1 MAKIIAFT
9 NQKGGVGKTTCCI
22 NLASCVAEKG
32 KKVLLI
38 DLDPQSNTTSG
49 LGLSQTDKLSIYEV
63 LTKDAPIDD
72 NVICTTA
79 VQGLDCITSSVSLA
93 GAELELASVFGRES
107 ILKIALQPILDQYDF
122 IFIDCP
128 PSLGTL
134 TVNALT
140 ACNSII
146 IPMQCEYY
154 ALEGLSQLTRTIQGL
169 KKFLNPTITIEGIIL
184 TMYDK
189 RSNLTSQVFDEIK
202 KFFGKKL
209 YDSVI
214 PRNVRLAEAPS
225 YGQPI
230 IIYDKNCKGSKAFK
244 ALATEFLQKQ

>member
-49 LGLSQTDKLSIYEV
+49 LGLSQTDKLSIYDV

-72 NVICTTA
+72 NCICATS
-79 VQGLDCITSSVSLA
+79 VKGLDCITSSVSLA

-107 ILKIALQPILDQYDF
+107 ILKIALQPILDRYDF

-189 RSNLTSQVFDEIK
+189 RSNLTSQVYDEIK
-202 KFFGKKL
+202 KFFGEKL

>member
-1 MAKIIAFT
+1 MGAIVAFA
-9 NQKGGVGKTTCCI
+9 NQKGGVGKTTSAVNI
-22 NLASCVAEKG
+22 AAALGKMG
-32 KKVLLI
+32 KKVLLV
-38 DLDPQSNTTSG
+38 DMDPQGNATSG
-49 LGLSQTDKLSIYEV
+49 VGISKKEIRKSIYEV
-63 LTKDAPIDD
+63 LIGTATAEEAVIVTKFK
-72 NVICTTA
+72 NLSVIPSNIA
-79 VQGLDCITSSVSLA
+79 LV
-93 GAELELASVFGRES
+93 GAEIDLLEVEKREACA
-107 ILKIALQPILDQYDF
+107 KRALETLRAAYDY

-128 PSLGTL
+128 PALSML
-134 TVNALT
+134 TVNAFVAADGL
-140 ACNSII
+140 I

-202 KFFGKKL
+202 KFFGEKL

>member
-22 NLASCVAEKG
+22 NLAACVAEQG

-49 LGLSQTDKLSIYEV
+49 LGLNQSQKLTIYDV
-63 LTKDAPIDD
+63 LTKEAPIDD
-72 NVICTTA
+72 RCICNTA
-79 VQGLDCITSSVSLA
+79 IKGLDCITSSVNLA

-107 ILKIALQPILDQYDF
+107 LLKFALNGVAEKYDYV
-122 IFIDCP
+122 FIDCP

-169 KKFLNPTITIEGIIL
+169 KKFLNPDVKIEGIIL

-189 RSNLTSQVFDEIK
+189 RSNLTSQVYDEIK
-202 KFFGKKL
+202 KFFGEKL
-209 YDSVI
+209 YDTAI
-214 PRNVRLAEAPS
+214 PRNIRLAEAPS

>member
-49 LGLSQTDKLSIYEV
+49 LGLSQSEKLSIYEV

-72 NVICTTA
+72 NVICPTA
-79 VQGLDCITSSVSLA
+79 VQGLDCITSSVNLA

-107 ILKIALQPILDQYDF
+107 ILKIALQPIANQYDF

-189 RSNLTSQVFDEIK
+189 RSNLTSQVYDEIK
-202 KFFGKKL
+202 KFFGEKL
-209 YDSVI
+209 YDNVI

-230 IIYDKNCKGSKAFK
+230 IIYDKNCKGSKAFR

>member
-49 LGLSQTDKLSIYEV
+49 LGLSQTDKLSIYDV

-72 NVICTTA
+72 NCICATA
-79 VQGLDCITSSVSLA
+79 VKGLDCITSSVSLA

-107 ILKIALQPILDQYDF
+107 ILKIALQPILDRYDF

-128 PSLGTL
+128 PSLGTYRQR
-134 TVNALT
+134 
-140 ACNSII
+140 IDG
-146 IPMQCEYY
+146 MQQYHHTYAMRVLRPRRIVTTYTHYTRSKEVSQSDYY
-154 ALEGLSQLTRTIQGL
+154 YRRYYT
-169 KKFLNPTITIEGIIL
+169 NH
-184 TMYDK
+184 
-189 RSNLTSQVFDEIK
+189 
-202 KFFGKKL
+202 
-209 YDSVI
+209 
-214 PRNVRLAEAPS
+214 VRQA
-225 YGQPI
+225 
-230 IIYDKNCKGSKAFK
+230 
-244 ALATEFLQKQ
+244 

>member
-49 LGLSQTDKLSIYEV
+49 LGLSQTDKLSIYDV

-72 NVICTTA
+72 NCICATA
-79 VQGLDCITSSVSLA
+79 VKGLDCITSSVSLA

-107 ILKIALQPILDQYDF
+107 ILKIALQPILDRYDF

-189 RSNLTSQVFDEIK
+189 RSNLTSQVYDEIK
-202 KFFGKKL
+202 KFFGEKL

>member
-72 NVICTTA
+72 NVICTTE

-202 KFFGKKL
+202 KFFGEKL

>member
-49 LGLSQTDKLSIYEV
+49 LGLSQSDKLSIYDV

-72 NVICTTA
+72 NVICSTA
-79 VQGLDCITSSVSLA
+79 VKGLDCITSSVSLA

-189 RSNLTSQVFDEIK
+189 RSNLTSQVYDEIK
-202 KFFGKKL
+202 KFFGEKL

>member
-49 LGLSQTDKLSIYEV
+49 LGLNQADKLSIYEV

-72 NVICTTA
+72 NVICTTE
-79 VQGLDCITSSVSLA
+79 VQGLDCITSSVGLA

-202 KFFGKKL
+202 KFFGEKL